1 MDQQD
6 KRIRILLVDDEETIH
21 RALDRTL
28 RREPYE
34 ILHAYD
40 SAEAAAILDKHPE
53 IRAVVCD
60 HYMPGLPGLDFL
72 LHLRRKRPELIAI
85 LLTAQADLALV
96 IAAINEGHLHRFITK
111 PWDAEEL
118 RRALRV
124 LLGLETVPVDEV
136 RRKVAQEEARIRRQL
151 VPMQDADGAFLI
163 EAPDES

>member
-1 MDQQD
+1 M
-6 KRIRILLVDDEETIH
+6 DDEETIH

-53 IRAVVCD
+53 VRAVVCD

-163 EAPDES
+163 EAPEES

>member
-1 MDQQD
+1 M
-6 KRIRILLVDDEETIH
+6 DDEETIH

-118 RRALRV
+118 RHALRV
-124 LLGLETVPVDEV
+124 LLGLETVPADEV

>member
-1 MDQQD
+1 M
-6 KRIRILLVDDEETIH
+6 DDEETIH

-53 IRAVVCD
+53 VRAVVCD

>member
-1 MDQQD
+1 MERAQE
-6 KRIRILLVDDEETIH
+6 RIRILLVDDEETIH

-40 SAEAAAILDKHPE
+40 SAEAAAILEQQPG

-72 LHLRRKRPELIAI
+72 LHVRRKRPDLIAI

-111 PWDAEEL
+111 PWDADEL
-118 RRALRV
+118 RRSLRV
-124 LLGLETVPVDEV
+124 LLGLEAVPASEV
-136 RRKVAQEEARIRRQL
+136 RRKVAQDEERIRREL
-151 VPMQDADGAFLI
+151 VPMQDADGAFI
-163 EAPDES
+163 IHAPDAE

>member
-1 MDQQD
+1 M
-6 KRIRILLVDDEETIH
+6 DDEETIH
-21 RALDRTL
+21 RALERTL

-40 SAEAAAILDKHPE
+40 SAEAAAMLDRHPDV
-53 IRAVVCD
+53 RAVVCD

-72 LHLRRKRPELIAI
+72 LHLRRKRPELVAI

-118 RRALRV
+118 RRALRM
-124 LLGLETVPVDEV
+124 LLGLETVPADAV
-136 RRKVAQEEARIRRQL
+136 RRQVEAEEERIRRQL

-163 EAPDES
+163 EAPEET